1 MSDEMRDARA
11 FLALAAAIPPVRA
24 GSDAR
29 ARFMAAMDAERYL
42 PFLGELSTQFDLS
55 EDAMRALLA
64 RIDEP
69 GSWVRG
75 VAPIQGHMNFRP
87 GPRHAPLRGGFARM
101 EGGMRLPYHRHT
113 DRELT
118 MVLEGQLVDGEGQT
132 YEPGSS
138 IDMPAG
144 SAHSLWVP
152 DDKQAVVALLHG
164 RIEML

>member
-1 MSDEMRDARA
+1 MTDELNDARV
-11 FLALAAAIPPVRA
+11 FLALAAATVPVA
-24 GSDAR
+24 VGSDAR
-29 ARFMAAMDAERYL
+29 DRFLAAVEEGRYL
-42 PFLGELSTQFDLS
+42 PFLGELSAKFDIA

-75 VAPIQGHMNFRP
+75 VSPIQGHLNFRP

-101 EGGMRLPYHRHT
+101 EGGMRLPHHRHT

-118 MVLEGQLVDGEGQT
+118 MVLEGELLDGEGRI
-132 YEPGSS
+132 YGPGTS
-138 IDMPAG
+138 IDMPPG
-144 SAHSLWVP
+144 SVHSLSIP
-152 DDKQAVVALLHG
+152 DGKQAVVALLHG

>member
-1 MSDEMRDARA
+1 MDDAQA
-11 FLALAAAIPPVRA
+11 FLALAVAVTPVSV

-29 ARFMAAMDAERYL
+29 ARFIDAMEAERYL
-42 PFLGELSTQFDLS
+42 PFLGELSARFDVA
-55 EDAMRALLA
+55 EDAMRALLT

-75 VAPIQGHMNFRP
+75 VSPIQGHMNFRP

-101 EGGMRLPYHRHT
+101 EGGMRLPHHRHT

-118 MVLEGQLVDGEGQT
+118 LVLEGELLDGEGRS
-132 YEPGSS
+132 YGPGAS
-138 IDMPAG
+138 IDMPPG
-144 SAHSLWVP
+144 SAHSLSVP
-152 DDKQAVVALLHG
+152 DGKQAVVALLHG